1 MVTMKSIDT
10 KAPRKMTTP
19 MGPQSGVF
27 LMTIGMTPI
36 DAAIDVRNTGRKRR
50 LADST
55 AAVATSKPSF
65 RRSSS
70 A

>member
-1 MVTMKSIDT
+1 MVMMKSIDT
-10 KAPRKMTTP
+10 KAPKLMTTP

-27 LMTIGMTPI
+27 LMTIGITPI
-36 DAAIDVRNTGRKRR
+36 DAAIEVRNTGRKRL

-55 AAVATSKPSF
+55 AAVPMSYPCF